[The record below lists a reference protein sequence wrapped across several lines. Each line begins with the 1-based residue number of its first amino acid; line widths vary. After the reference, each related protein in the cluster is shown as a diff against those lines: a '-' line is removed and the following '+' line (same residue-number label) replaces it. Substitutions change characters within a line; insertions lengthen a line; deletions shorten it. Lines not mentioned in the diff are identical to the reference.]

1 MRPSASIPL
10 LCAAC
15 VLPALASAQTKLTL
29 DAAMRRAQSAT
40 PQARALAAGSLEA
53 AERVR
58 QARAGYL
65 PRIDVV
71 ESIQRGDHPVF
82 VFSSLLA
89 QRRFAA
95 ENFAIGTLNRPG
107 ALTNIRTGVTVD
119 QMVFDGGQARLGV
132 RRAELGAE
140 QAQVVREA
148 ASQDLALGAAERFVR
163 VLQLEAFDRAHRA
176 AIEAA
181 ASDLARVR
189 DRRDAGLVTSADVLA
204 LEVHLAQVRQRQI
217 TTSGELEVA
226 RIELR
231 DAIGAPPDE
240 LLVLVPPA
248 DLPLPADVEA
258 LVRVA
263 LEERPEGA
271 SARLVTRLAENAR
284 QSAEAALLPR
294 VDVQGG
300 WELNGHSL
308 ADSRSS
314 WSVGAHV
321 QVNLFRGFADAAR
334 IAEARHAQ
342 TRAAADQEAAE
353 QRIARDVRAALARV
367 RAASAGEA
375 AGRAAR
381 LQAEESRRIVRD
393 RYENGLATAS
403 DVLRAAET
411 VLDAESRA
419 TEAETEVIFQLI
431 ALDRALGRL

>member
-1 MRPSASIPL
+1 LIPL

-15 VLPALASAQTKLTL
+15 VLPALASAQTTLTL
-29 DAAMRRAQSAT
+29 DDAMRRAQSAT
-40 PQARALAAGSLEA
+40 PEARALAAGSLEA

-95 ENFAIGTLNRPG
+95 ENFAVGVLNRPA

-119 QMVFDGGQARLGV
+119 QTVFDGGQSRLGV

-140 QAQVVREA
+140 RAEVVREA

-163 VLQLEAFDRAHRA
+163 VLQLEAFDRAHGA
-176 AIEAA
+176 AIDAA
-181 ASDLARVR
+181 SSDLARVR

-263 LEERPEGA
+263 LDERPEGA
-271 SARLVTRLAENAR
+271 SARLATRLAENAR

-300 WELNGHSL
+300 WELNGRSL

-342 TRAAADQEAAE
+342 TRASADQEAAE
-353 QRIARDVRAALARV
+353 RRIARDVRAALARV
-367 RAASAGEA
+367 RAARAGEA

-403 DVLRAAET
+403 DVLQAAEA

>member
-1 MRPSASIPL
+1 
-10 LCAAC
+10 
-15 VLPALASAQTKLTL
+15 
-29 DAAMRRAQSAT
+29 MRRAQSAT
-40 PQARALAAGSLEA
+40 PEARALAAGSLEA

-95 ENFAIGTLNRPG
+95 ENFAVGVLNRPA

-119 QMVFDGGQARLGV
+119 QTVFDGGQSRLGV

-140 QAQVVREA
+140 RAEVVREA

-163 VLQLEAFDRAHRA
+163 VLQLEAFDRAHGA
-176 AIEAA
+176 AIDAA
-181 ASDLARVR
+181 SSDLARVR

-263 LEERPEGA
+263 LDERPEGA
-271 SARLVTRLAENAR
+271 SARLATRLAENAR

-300 WELNGHSL
+300 WELNGRSL

-342 TRAAADQEAAE
+342 TRASADQEAAE
-353 QRIARDVRAALARV
+353 RRIARDVRAALARV
-367 RAASAGEA
+367 RAARAGEA

-403 DVLRAAET
+403 DVLQAAEA